1 MPKDK
6 NKIEDFLGGKEE
18 PTSQD
23 PATAV
28 PGGEGNPLE
37 KMDEISKATPQKK
50 ETGST
55 SLDEDVVSEMFKT
68 GDNVEGMF
76 TPKEEEEHENEDD
89 KAKLKVGKQV
99 KPSEK
104 YEKNFKDD
112 MLKHPDQY
120 KVMTP
125 RGEMTVAEA
134 LKAGY
139 NPITKRFEK
148 GHGQEAIRN
157 KHLSGLNDAD
167 RAALEQF
174 TNPANAQ
181 VAPADAEMYGLQPGS
196 PMIRGQE
203 QPNPTPEANPMAA
216 LMGGAGAPTPVPTAP
231 IGGAMPGSEESMAPG
246 GTDIAALLGGGQ

>member
-1 MPKDK
+1 MPAR
-6 NKIEDFLGGKEE
+6 KIEDMLG
-18 PTSQD
+18 TQQD
-23 PATAV
+23 EKAGLNPATAT
-28 PGGEGNPLE
+28 PDGGEEGNPLE
-37 KMDEISKATPQKK
+37 KMDEISKAKPQKK
-50 ETGST
+50 EKEST
-55 SLDEDVVSEMFKT
+55 ALDEDVVQSMLKT
-68 GDNVEGMF
+68 GENTEGMF
-76 TPKEEEEHENEDD
+76 EPDKEEEHEDED
-89 KAKLKVGKQV
+89 KGAKVKVGKEV

-125 RGEMTVAEA
+125 RGEMTVSEA

-196 PMIRGQE
+196 PMIRPE
-203 QPNPTPEANPMAA
+203 DAANPNPGSNPMAA
-216 LMGGAGAPTPVPTAP
+216 MMGGAPAAGPTPV
-231 IGGAMPGSEESMAPG
+231 GGAMPGAEESQAPG
-246 GTDIAALLGGGQ
+246 GMDIASLLGGGQ